1 MMDIAEL
8 LTFIKVAETNSFS
21 EAALRLFVT
30 QPAISKRIAALE
42 SSLGVRLFDR
52 IGRQIILTEAGIRL
66 LPKAKQI
73 ANDIKDIQHSMTLQ
87 TEGISGELG
96 IATSHHI
103 GLRRLPNILKKFQIN
118 YPLAHLDID
127 FTQSEDAYQQVL
139 KGDVEIGIITLSNQ
153 DDHLIESIPIWSDPL
168 TCVVSRDH
176 PLAKVSNLD
185 LVELAKHP
193 CVLPNENTF
202 TRQIAE
208 QVFGK
213 QGLKPLVRMNTNN
226 LETLAMLVSIGWGW
240 SLLPSTLVDD
250 KLVVL
255 NHPDLNVER
264 RLGVIHHKQRTL
276 SRAALVFIELLK
288 QESFNGDTDSPTK

>member
-118 YPLAHLDID
+118 YPLAQLDID

-139 KGDVEIGIITLSNQ
+139 KGDVEIGIITLSNK